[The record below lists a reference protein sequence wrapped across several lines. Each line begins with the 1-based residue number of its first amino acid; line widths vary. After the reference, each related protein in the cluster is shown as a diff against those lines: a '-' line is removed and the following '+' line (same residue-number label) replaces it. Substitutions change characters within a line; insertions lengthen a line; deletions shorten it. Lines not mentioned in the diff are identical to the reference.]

1 MKTLSTLKGDKHQQD
16 MAIHAFSERVGEAAK
31 RRQP

>member
-16 MAIHAFSERVGEAAK
+16 MIIHAFSKLVDKAAK